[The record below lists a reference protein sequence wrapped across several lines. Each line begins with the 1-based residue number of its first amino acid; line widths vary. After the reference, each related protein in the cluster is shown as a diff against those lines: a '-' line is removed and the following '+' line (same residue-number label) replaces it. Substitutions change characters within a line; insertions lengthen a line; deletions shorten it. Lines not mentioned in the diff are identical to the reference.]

1 MITRRKSLI
10 GAIVL
15 ATMAACPAMAHDA
28 PRVETEVVLNAENI
42 VEVTHV
48 LQLSTSQRMLYKAG
62 VIDKNDLSG
71 LKARAQL
78 ALYTAERFDLFAD
91 DAELSL
97 ELLGAE
103 IDGGH
108 VYVYQIGEVEALPS
122 KWSARN
128 AILRDLN
135 PGFDNVINV
144 PTAEGIQTIV
154 FDSSNLDLIKT
165 PS

>member
-78 ALYTAERFDLFAD
+78 APCLLYT
-91 DAELSL
+91 S
-97 ELLGAE
+97 
-103 IDGGH
+103 
-108 VYVYQIGEVEALPS
+108 PS
-122 KWSARN
+122 P
-128 AILRDLN
+128 RDLSTSRM
-135 PGFDNVINV
+135 P
-144 PTAEGIQTIV
+144 
-154 FDSSNLDLIKT
+154 SSA
-165 PS
+165 